1 MLFYKPGRKIEGVSV
16 SISRVPLNLRL
27 SSAAVFISGVQDD
40 AAVGFFFFC
49 FISTNLPCFSRAF
62 VSRAHFTEF
71 FFL

>member
-40 AAVGFFFFC
+40 AAVGFFF
-49 FISTNLPCFSRAF
+49 PF
-62 VSRAHFTEF
+62 VLFQLICLV
-71 FFL
+71 FLARL